1 MENSRLSIIIPMYN
15 SCANV
20 VKNLTTLD
28 TQRAGKG
35 YDLEVLVL
43 NDGSKE
49 DTTLVE
55 MLCKNYGFTYYSH
68 ENMGGA
74 ATCNRGLSLVSG
86 DYFTFIDADDSIT
99 DIYLDV
105 IFNEIESGEYDFITH
120 RWKLQS
126 GIIGDQHELPLVNW
140 NVWSNVYRTEI
151 FNKTKFDEDIIFAWD
166 IDWLR
171 RLPFTPDTPI
181 LCSAAITNIYNE
193 SNPESTTN
201 KFYRGEIPARKSDI
215 QK

>member
-1 MENSRLSIIIPMYN
+1 MKLSIIIPMYN
-15 SCANV
+15 CCENV
-20 VKNLTTLD
+20 VKTLMMLND
-28 TQRAGKG
+28 QVQQKD
-35 YDLEVLVL
+35 YDLEVIVL

-49 DTTLVE
+49 DTSVFE
-55 MLCKNYGFTYYSH
+55 IICPDYDYRYYSH

-74 ATCNRGLSLVSG
+74 ATCNRGLQLVTG

-99 DIYLDV
+99 NNYLDI
-105 IFNEIESGEYDFITH
+105 IFDEINSGEYDYITN
-120 RWKLQS
+120 RWQS
-126 GIIGDQHELPLVNW
+126 MEGTIGDQHEQPLVNW

-171 RLPFTPDTPI
+171 KLPFTEDTKM
-181 LCSAAITNIYNE
+181 LKSFAITNIYN
-193 SNPESTTN
+193 STNPESTTN